1 MKESKREA
9 YDNNSNR
16 NTAGF
21 NQQTADFND
30 FGFGLFNTNMRSKS
44 KDFRNPFDLFEEF
57 FGTKNVFNLFEG
69 TLN

>member
-21 NQQTADFND
+21 NQQTADFNVSLWISQVGVPPLAGRVRADDDNNSPVHHTD
-30 FGFGLFNTNMRSKS
+30 FFAPCQPMFPN
-44 KDFRNPFDLFEEF
+44 
-57 FGTKNVFNLFEG
+57 
-69 TLN
+69 